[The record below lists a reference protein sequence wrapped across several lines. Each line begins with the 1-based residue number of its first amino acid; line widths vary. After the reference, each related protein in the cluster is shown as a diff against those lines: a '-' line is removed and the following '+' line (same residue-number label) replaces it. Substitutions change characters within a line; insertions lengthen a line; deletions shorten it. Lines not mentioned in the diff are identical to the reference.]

1 MMHCDIDRRGFH
13 ARDIHARDLGC
24 NPRARP
30 VQGNKLNGKSVVEKE
45 SGDERVAE
53 CCKRRCWTRATSC
66 IGRGGET
73 AGRAYETG
81 RPILD
86 RRLAGSAQAA
96 ASPLMN
102 ISGAR
107 GSEASARRF
116 RRDGAVKQISIAIST
131 FGYDIFGEAMAI
143 QNGVPQ
149 GLSSWIFTL
158 NLREADAFLY
168 PADRKSSDCLEERH
182 APATRR

>member
-1 MMHCDIDRRGFH
+1 
-13 ARDIHARDLGC
+13 
-24 NPRARP
+24 
-30 VQGNKLNGKSVVEKE
+30 
-45 SGDERVAE
+45 
-53 CCKRRCWTRATSC
+53 
-66 IGRGGET
+66 
-73 AGRAYETG
+73 
-81 RPILD
+81 
-86 RRLAGSAQAA
+86 
-96 ASPLMN
+96 MN

-158 NLREADAFLY
+158 NLREADAFLS
-168 PADRKSSDCLEERH
+168 ATVSDCGIANLNLGPPGAEIIGAFEGEKETGGGRH
-182 APATRR
+182 AAILLSMAVTPPFAQSGKAAST